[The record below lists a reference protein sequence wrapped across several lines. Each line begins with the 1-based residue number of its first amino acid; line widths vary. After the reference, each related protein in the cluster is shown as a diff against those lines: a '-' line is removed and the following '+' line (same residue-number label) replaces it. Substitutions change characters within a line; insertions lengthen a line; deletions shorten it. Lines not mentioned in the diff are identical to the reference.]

1 MDVYKIIMLMGMA
14 YLVGSI
20 PSSVWIG
27 KLFYGLDVREHGS
40 GNAGA
45 TNTFRVLG
53 RSAGIPVLVFDV
65 FKGWLAVKLYF
76 IGMHAGWLPFGHQ
89 WVEMLLGVA
98 ALIGHVFPV
107 FARFK
112 GGKGVAT
119 LLGVAIAILPWPAL
133 ICIGVFLLTL
143 IITNYVS
150 LGSILAA
157 LVYPPLVILI
167 FHNQSLQMIVFSIAI
182 SMALLIT
189 HHKNIKRL
197 LRREEN
203 KTYLFGRPRD

>member
-1 MDVYKIIMLMGMA
+1 MEFYQIVITIFVA
-14 YLVGSI
+14 YLIGSI

-27 KLFYGLDVREHGS
+27 RFFFGVDVREHGS

-53 RSAGIPVLVFDV
+53 RNAGIPVLVFDI
-65 FKGWLAVKLYF
+65 FKGWFAVKLYL
-76 IGMHAGWLPFGHQ
+76 IGMHAGWLPVGYRGS
-89 WVEMLLGVA
+89 EMLLGVA
-98 ALIGHVFPV
+98 ALAGHVFPV
-107 FARFK
+107 FAGFR

-119 LLGVAIAILPWPAL
+119 LLGVAVAILPWPAL

-143 IITNYVS
+143 LVTNYVS

-157 LVYPPLVILI
+157 LIYPPLVILI
-167 FHNQSLQMIVFSIAI
+167 FHNQSLYMVIFSIGI
-182 SMALLIT
+182 SLILLIT
-189 HHKNIKRL
+189 HLKNIKRL

-203 KTYLFGRPRD
+203 KTYLFGRSRD